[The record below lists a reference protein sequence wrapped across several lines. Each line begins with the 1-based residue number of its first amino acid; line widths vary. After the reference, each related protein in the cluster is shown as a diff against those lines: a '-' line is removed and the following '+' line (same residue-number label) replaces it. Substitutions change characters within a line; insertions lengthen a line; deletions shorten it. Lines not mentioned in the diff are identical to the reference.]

1 MNTKCDNKQGKRTE
15 VTQCYFYLYRI
26 AIRGP
31 FNTVL
36 FCGQLTQQYKVD
48 CYVKTERNRL
58 KFIRQNQADLHVA
71 AYNGMMDYLNNRAER
86 ENHTVGT
93 ICILPS
99 SFIWSPR
106 AMIQGYEDA
115 MAICGKYG
123 KLSYLLTF
131 TCNPKLPEITNSIPI
146 YQSALDRPDVVAR
159 VYNLKKNELM
169 DDIQTRQ
176 ILGKVTARIHVIEIQ
191 LAHQP

>member
-1 MNTKCDNKQGKRTE
+1 MAPLTPS
-15 VTQCYFYLYRI
+15 F
-26 AIRGP
+26 
-31 FNTVL
+31 
-36 FCGQLTQQYKVD
+36 FCGQLTQQYMVD

-123 KLSYLLTF
+123 KPTYFLTF

-159 VYNLKKNELM
+159 VFNLKKNELM